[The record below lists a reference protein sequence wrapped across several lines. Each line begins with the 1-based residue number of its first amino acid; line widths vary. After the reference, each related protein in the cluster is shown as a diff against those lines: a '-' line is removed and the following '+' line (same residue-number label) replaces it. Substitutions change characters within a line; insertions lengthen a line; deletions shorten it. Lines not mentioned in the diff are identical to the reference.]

1 MKPARKNVAQFEDLR
16 IWQEARQPANDI
28 YRDMRDGE
36 RAKDFVFR
44 NQLQSAG
51 ISVMNN
57 IAEGFERSTDPDFA
71 RFLDIAK
78 GFSGEVL
85 SIYHA
90 AKDFACLSSPIA
102 QTRRATA
109 SGISRG
115 IASLINHLRQT

>member
-1 MKPARKNVAQFEDLR
+1 M
-16 IWQEARQPANDI
+16 
-28 YRDMRDGE
+28 E
-36 RAKDFVFR
+36 RAKDFDFR

-78 GFSGEVL
+78 GSSGEVR
-85 SIYHA
+85 SMYYA
-90 AKDFACLSSPIA
+90 AEDLAYLSSPIA
-102 QTRRATA
+102 QTRRPTA

>member
-16 IWQEARQPANDI
+16 IWQEARQLANDI

-36 RAKDFVFR
+36 EAKDFGFR

-71 RFLDIAK
+71 RFHDIAK
-78 GFSGEVL
+78 GSSGEVR
-85 SIYHA
+85 SMYYA
-90 AKDFACLSSPIA
+90 AEDLAYLSSPIV
-102 QTRRATA
+102 QTRRAIA

-115 IASLINHLRQT
+115 IASLINHLLHT